1 VQTAPHSTRIQRLD
15 ETGAARR
22 PVLRWK
28 GPPEPVVVDAA
39 AKEW

>member
-15 ETGAARR
+15 ETTAARR

-28 GPPEPVVVDAA
+28 GPAEDVVVDSA